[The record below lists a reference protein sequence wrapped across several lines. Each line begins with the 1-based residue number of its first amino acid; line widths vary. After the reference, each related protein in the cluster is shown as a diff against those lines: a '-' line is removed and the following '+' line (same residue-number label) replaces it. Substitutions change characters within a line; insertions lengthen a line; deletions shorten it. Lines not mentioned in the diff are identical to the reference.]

1 MTVRK
6 GSTFPQVQA
15 PLPGGGGAS
24 AGVAGLGQFGGVMA
38 IAGMLT
44 GSIGSFY
51 QAKTDQY
58 ELKTQAGHF
67 DFAAGVADINA
78 RSADRDASLI
88 LRAGRREKAI
98 ATLRHGALK
107 AGEQVDVAA
116 RGVDVGSA
124 SASELL
130 ASRELAKDLDAL
142 AIDENTHRATSAA
155 RRRAVDFRN
164 EALFARVSAQNL
176 RRSAGTIKPGLQAA
190 TSLIGGAGQL
200 AGMFGRHRRL
210 DALFS
215 EG

>member
-1 MTVRK
+1 MSPFFDTTTK
-6 GSTFPQVQA
+6 GVGTFGSVM
-15 PLPGGGGAS
+15 S
-24 AGVAGLGQFGGVMA
+24 IAGLLTRSLGG
-38 IAGMLT
+38 
-44 GSIGSFY
+44 FY

-58 ELKTQAGHF
+58 ELKTQAANF
-67 DFAAGVADINA
+67 DFAARVADINA

-116 RGVDVGSA
+116 RGIDVGSG
-124 SASELL
+124 SAAELL
-130 ASRELAKDLDAL
+130 ATRELAKDLDAL
-142 AIDENTHRATSAA
+142 AIDENAHRATSAA

-176 RRSAGTIKPGLQAA
+176 RRSAGTIIPGIQAA

-200 AGMFGRHRRL
+200 AGMFARHRRF
-210 DALFS
+210 DALFA
-215 EG
+215 E